1 MEQLLSR
8 FNRIWPEVLGCLL
21 LAVMAGLATLHF
33 YGPGW
38 LSYAWVGMVVLSL
51 ALQLTALGTLRL
63 GNLLL
68 CLIGILALLMHT
80 FSFLEGEP
88 WLSWPRLIHLL
99 AIMLLLWV
107 LRAAQGGRYVPGR
120 EGMLAVWLSLV
131 VFAACVINGQALYLA
146 EWQIFLLQFS
156 LFTLC
161 VRCFPA
167 LVQHSWP
174 YFVIVL
180 LILGLMLLSN
190 ALAASVDEVMATSDR
205 VFHMLGH
212 LLFAWSVYAC
222 SRQYSWRP
230 VYLFWSVFAALLVCT
245 LAVAM
250 LWFTVDQPRL
260 YDWFSKPPLFGHI
273 RHMGYFLCFAAIV
286 ATYWFFSARLLQHY
300 LAGVAV
306 LLGFSLL
313 FWNGGRG
320 AALAVMLAGS
330 LVLFCSCFSWQRL
343 RSMAYLVI
351 LALAMS
357 LLFRVDVRGVGWF
370 DALWRSDAA
379 TSVNALSSGRL
390 WIWSVLWPFIQERI
404 WFGWGGNGFVSVWGK
419 EASIIQAHNGLFQ
432 LLLEWGLI
440 TTAAIL
446 GLISYY
452 FLRGSWVICH
462 MGRRAQ
468 PPLLLGLMVTLGM
481 LVLAVFD
488 GIFYYGAPGSFLALG
503 LGLLAA
509 GLKLQALHGPDAAN
523 DHG

>member
-51 ALQLTALGTLRL
+51 ALQLTALGALRL

-167 LVQHSWP
+167 LVQHSWL

-190 ALAASVDEVMATSDR
+190 ALAASMDEVMATTDR

-260 YDWFSKPPLFGHI
+260 YDWFSEPPLFGHI
-273 RHMGYFLCFAAIV
+273 RHMGYFLCFAATV
-286 ATYWFFSARLLQHY
+286 AGFWFFSSLGMQRY
-300 LAGVAV
+300 LAAVAV
-306 LLGFSLL
+306 LLSYTLL

-320 AALAVMLAGS
+320 ATLAVLLASVVVVICPCFSWRRLRGMTYLVLLALAV
-330 LVLFCSCFSWQRL
+330 
-343 RSMAYLVI
+343 
-351 LALAMS
+351 S
-357 LLFRVDVRGVGWF
+357 LLFRVDVGGVGWF
-370 DALWRSDAA
+370 DAIMRSDAA

-390 WIWSVLWPFIQERI
+390 WIWSVLWPFVEQRLL
-404 WFGWGGNGFVSVWGK
+404 FGWGGNGFVSVWGQT
-419 EASIIQAHNGLFQ
+419 SNIIQAHNGLMQ

-440 TTAAIL
+440 STSLIL
-446 GLISYY
+446 GLILFY
-452 FLRGSWVICH
+452 FLSAVFDIC
-462 MGRRAQ
+462 RFRCQ
-468 PPLLLGLMVTLGM
+468 VVPSLLLGFMIVTAM
-481 LVLAVFD
+481 LVLSIFD
-488 GIFYYGAPGSFLALG
+488 GVFYYGAPGSFLALG

-509 GLKLQALHGPDAAN
+509 ALQVRNGIERI
-523 DHG
+523 